1 MSKAIVSKAIVAAA
15 FFAMI
20 ASAASA
26 STLYLND
33 GLVIDFSTAT
43 VGSTNRVNFEFSLGE
58 TGRDE
63 NLNFIIGPTIT
74 RISGPKK
81 TLFIDSVMCEELGI
95 GLVCFADAVF
105 RPKSRKDF
113 FATYDVSAIINFEE
127 IHDQE
132 QPNVNEF
139 SDSFRVNLLGTG
151 IGIAAV
157 PLPSAA
163 WGLLSALG
171 LLGWFAGKRRGFGL
185 STVRV

>member
-1 MSKAIVSKAIVAAA
+1 MIKAIVTAAS
-15 FFAMI
+15 FALF
-20 ASAASA
+20 ASAASS
-26 STLYLND
+26 STVYIDN
-33 GLVIDFSTAT
+33 GSVIDFSTAT
-43 VGSTNRVNFEFSLGE
+43 VGSTERVNIEFSLGD

-63 NLNFIIGPTIT
+63 ILNFIIGPTFK
-74 RISGPKK
+74 RISGSKK
-81 TLFIDSVMCEELGI
+81 TLFFDSVMCEELGI
-95 GLVCFADAVF
+95 GLLCTADVVF

-113 FATYDVSAIINFEE
+113 FATYEVSALINFEE

-139 SDSFRVNLLGTG
+139 SDSFRVSLLGTG

-171 LLGWFAGKRRGFGL
+171 LLGWITSRRRGFGL
-185 STVRV
+185 NMAQG